1 MKSIALSFTAALVA
15 FAAFAAAAAPA
26 QAGLDFTD
34 TAVFQAG
41 SPGVTFNGSSVLG
54 STATMNNGFGGAAA
68 VTLSSDG
75 TFITPN
81 GTIDFQYTNG
91 FGNLIFGAGYDTN
104 HGFLPQYTMMIELGT
119 VTGTVVLSN
128 IVFIENGSSLV
139 NPYALNQVLTSAN
152 SNSRVSVLIPSTG
165 VGSIPLT
172 ERDLV
177 QAVRLE
183 FSFPTGSTNAIQIAA
198 VVNPEPGT
206 VALFGLGLAGL
217 VGAVQAR
224 RKARARAQAAK

>member
-1 MKSIALSFTAALVA
+1 MKSIALSFAAAFVACAAL
-15 FAAFAAAAAPA
+15 AAAAAPA

-41 SPGVTFNGSSVLG
+41 SSGVTFNGSSVLG
-54 STATMNNGFGGAAA
+54 TTATMNNGFGGAVA
-68 VTLSSDG
+68 VTLSSNG

-81 GTIDFQYTNG
+81 GTVDFRYTNG
-91 FGNLIFGAGYDTN
+91 FNNLIFGGAYDSD
-104 HGFLPQYTMMIELGT
+104 HGFLPQYTMMIDLGT
-119 VTGTVVLSN
+119 ITGTVVLSN
-128 IVFIENGSSLV
+128 VVFIENGSSLV
-139 NPYALNQVLTSAN
+139 NPYALN
-152 SNSRVSVLIPSTG
+152 LIPSSG

-183 FSFPTGSTNAIQIAA
+183 FSFPTGSTNSIGIAA

-217 VGAVQAR
+217 VGAVHAR

>member
-1 MKSIALSFTAALVA
+1 MKSIALSFAAAFVACAAL
-15 FAAFAAAAAPA
+15 AAAAAPA

-41 SPGVTFNGSSVLG
+41 SSGVTFNGSSVLG
-54 STATMNNGFGGAAA
+54 TTATMNNGFGGAVA
-68 VTLSSDG
+68 VTLSSNG

-81 GTIDFQYTNG
+81 GTVDFRYTNG
-91 FGNLIFGAGYDTN
+91 FNNLIFGGAYDSD
-104 HGFLPQYTMMIELGT
+104 HGFLPQYTMMIDLGT
-119 VTGTVVLSN
+119 ITGTVVLSN
-128 IVFIENGSSLV
+128 VVFIENGSSLV
-139 NPYALNQVLTSAN
+139 NPYALNQILTSAN
-152 SNSRVSVLIPSTG
+152 SNSRLSILIPSSG

-183 FSFPTGSTNAIQIAA
+183 FSFPTGSTNSIGIAA

-217 VGAVQAR
+217 VGAVHAR